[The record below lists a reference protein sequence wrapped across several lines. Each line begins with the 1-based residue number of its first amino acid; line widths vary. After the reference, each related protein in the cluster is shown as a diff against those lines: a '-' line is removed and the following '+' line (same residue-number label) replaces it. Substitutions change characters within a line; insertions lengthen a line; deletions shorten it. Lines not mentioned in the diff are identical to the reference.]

1 MRIIAGQFRRR
12 TLLTNPGLTTRP
24 IIDRAKVM
32 LFDHIRHR
40 MPGAK
45 VLDIYSGTGTL
56 GFESLSRG
64 ATSVVFC
71 EQDHRAHELLVKNV
85 EMLKVQAQTLCW
97 RVDCLRCSFKAQG
110 GPWYPYSVI
119 FFDPPYVMIEKDL
132 HPGTLMYRSL
142 DRLTRPEL
150 TSDDAMLVVRTPSE
164 AKFVMP
170 LAWETTQVISVASM
184 DIHLM
189 HKRLDLV
196 FNPTTDAA
204 ETAETVDDAGIEPT
218 V

>member
-40 MPGAK
+40 LPGKK
-45 VLDIYSGTGTL
+45 VIDIYAGTGSL
-56 GFESLSRG
+56 GFEALSRG

-85 EMLKVQAQTLCW
+85 ESLKVADRTLCW
-97 RVDCLRCSFKAQG
+97 RVDCTRCSFKAQG
-110 GPWYPYSVI
+110 GKWYPYDII
-119 FFDPPYVMIEKDL
+119 FFDPPYAMIEKEL
-132 HPGTLMYRSL
+132 HPGTLLYRSL

-150 TSDDAMLVVRTPSE
+150 TNDDALLVLRTPSE
-164 AKFVMP
+164 AKFIMP
-170 LAWETTQVISVASM
+170 LAWETTQVLSIASM

-189 HKRLDLV
+189 CKRLDLISA
-196 FNPTTDAA
+196 PQADQESTDADP
-204 ETAETVDDAGIEPT
+204 VEPGT
-218 V
+218 SEPV

>member
-40 MPGAK
+40 MPDSK
-45 VLDIYSGTGTL
+45 VLDVYSGTGTL
-56 GFESLSRG
+56 GFEALSRG
-64 ATSVVFC
+64 AASVVFC
-71 EQDHRAHELLVKNV
+71 EQDHRAHELLFKNV
-85 EMLKVQAQTLCW
+85 QMLKVQDRSLCW
-97 RVDCLRCSFKAQG
+97 RVDCLKCSFKAQG
-110 GPWYPYSVI
+110 RSWYPYDVV
-119 FFDPPYVMIEKDL
+119 FFDPPYEMIEKEL
-132 HPGTLMYRSL
+132 HPGTLLYRSL
-142 DRLTRPEL
+142 DRLTRAEL
-150 TSDDAMLVVRTPSE
+150 TNDKVLLVLRTPTE

-170 LAWETTQVISVASM
+170 LAWETTQVLTIASM

-196 FNPTTDAA
+196 PSQSANADKK
-204 ETAETVDDAGIEPT
+204 DSSDHSG
-218 V
+218 

>member
-12 TLLTNPGLTTRP
+12 TLFTNPGLTTRP

-40 MPGAK
+40 LPGSK
-45 VLDIYSGTGTL
+45 VLDVYSGTGTL

-64 ATSVVFC
+64 ATSAVFC

-85 EMLKVQAQTLCW
+85 EMLKVADRTLCW
-97 RVDCLRCSFKAQG
+97 RVDCQRCSFKAQG
-110 GPWYPYSVI
+110 GVWYPYDVV

-132 HPGTLMYRSL
+132 HPGTLLYRSL

-150 TSDDAMLVVRTPSE
+150 TSDNVLLVLRTENE

-170 LAWETTQVISVASM
+170 LAWETTQVLSIASM

-189 HKRLDLV
+189 TKRLDLV
-196 FNPTTDAA
+196 S
-204 ETAETVDDAGIEPT
+204 TATADIDSD
-218 V
+218 

>member
-1 MRIIAGQFRRR
+1 
-12 TLLTNPGLTTRP
+12 
-24 IIDRAKVM
+24 M

-40 MPGAK
+40 MPGSK

-56 GFESLSRG
+56 GFEALSRG
-64 ATSVVFC
+64 AASAVFC

-85 EMLKVQAQTLCW
+85 EMLKVADRTLCW

-110 GPWYPYSVI
+110 GLWFPYDVV

-132 HPGTLMYRSL
+132 HPGTPLYRSL

-150 TSDDAMLVVRTPSE
+150 TSDEALLVVRTPNE

-170 LAWETTQVISVASM
+170 LAWETTQVLTVASM
-184 DIHLM
+184 DIHLLQ
-189 HKRLDLV
+189 KRLDLV
-196 FNPTTDAA
+196 SVPASDVESEEA
-204 ETAETVDDAGIEPT
+204 ES
-218 V
+218 

>member
-40 MPGAK
+40 LPGSK
-45 VLDIYSGTGTL
+45 VLDVYSGTGTL

-64 ATSVVFC
+64 AASVVFC

-85 EMLKVQAQTLCW
+85 ESLKVADRTLCW

-110 GPWYPYSVI
+110 GDWYPYNVV
-119 FFDPPYVMIEKDL
+119 FFDPPYAMIEKDL
-132 HPGTLMYRSL
+132 HPGKLLYRSL
-142 DRLTRPEL
+142 DRLTRREL
-150 TSDDAMLVVRTPSE
+150 TSDDALLVLRTPSE
-164 AKFVMP
+164 AKFIMP
-170 LAWETTQVISVASM
+170 IAWETTQVLTIASM

-189 HKRLDLV
+189 RKRLDLIPAILPD
-196 FNPTTDAA
+196 NLENEDAS
-204 ETAETVDDAGIEPT
+204 DAP
-218 V
+218 

>member
-40 MPGAK
+40 IPGSK

-85 EMLKVQAQTLCW
+85 ESLKVADRTLCW
-97 RVDCLRCSFKAQG
+97 RVDCTRCSFKARG
-110 GPWYPYSVI
+110 GHWYPYDVI

-132 HPGTLMYRSL
+132 HPGTLLYRSL
-142 DRLTRPEL
+142 DRLTRREL
-150 TSDDAMLVVRTPSE
+150 SSDNVLLVVRTPTD
-164 AKFVMP
+164 AKFIMP
-170 LAWETTQVISVASM
+170 MAWETTQVLSVASM

-189 HKRLDLV
+189 QKRLDLS
-196 FNPTTDAA
+196 PSTP
-204 ETAETVDDAGIEPT
+204 DDADAESDSDTPGDQAGQ
-218 V
+218 

>member
-40 MPGAK
+40 MPGGRI
-45 VLDIYSGTGTL
+45 LDVYSGTGSL
-56 GFESLSRG
+56 GFEALSRG
-64 ATSVVFC
+64 AASVVFC

-85 EMLKVQAQTLCW
+85 ESLKVADRTLCW
-97 RVDCLRCSFKAQG
+97 RVDCQRCSFKARG
-110 GPWYPYSVI
+110 GHWYPYDIV
-119 FFDPPYVMIEKDL
+119 FFDPPYAMIEKDL
-132 HPGTLMYRSL
+132 HPGTLLYRSL

-150 TSDDAMLVVRTPSE
+150 TAENVMLVLRTPSE

-170 LAWETTQVISVASM
+170 MAWETTRVLSIASM

-189 HKRLDLV
+189 SKRVDLIQSPLD
-196 FNPTTDAA
+196 DSA
-204 ETAETVDDAGIEPT
+204 DIDEPEAN
-218 V
+218 

>member
-12 TLLTNPGLTTRP
+12 TLFTNPGLTTRP

-40 MPGAK
+40 LPGSK

-56 GFESLSRG
+56 GFEALSRG

-71 EQDHRAHELLVKNV
+71 EQDHRAHELLVKNA
-85 EMLKVQAQTLCW
+85 EMLKVSDRTLCW

-110 GPWYPYSVI
+110 GSWYPYDVV
-119 FFDPPYVMIEKDL
+119 FFDPPYVMIEKEL
-132 HPGTLMYRSL
+132 HPGTLLYRSL

-150 TSDDAMLVVRTPSE
+150 TSDDALLVVRTGSE

-170 LAWETTQVISVASM
+170 LAWETTQVLSVASM

-189 HKRLDLV
+189 RKRLDLISP
-196 FNPTTDAA
+196 PTGDS
-204 ETAETVDDAGIEPT
+204 VEPEGSADGPPA
-218 V
+218 

>member
-40 MPGAK
+40 MPGSK

-56 GFESLSRG
+56 GFEALSRG
-64 ATSVVFC
+64 AASVVFC

-85 EMLKVQAQTLCW
+85 EMLKVADRTLCW

-110 GPWYPYSVI
+110 GPWFPYDVA
-119 FFDPPYVMIEKDL
+119 FFDPPYEMIEKEL
-132 HPGTLMYRSL
+132 RPGTLLYRSL

-150 TSDDAMLVVRTPSE
+150 TSDGVLLVLRTPSE

-170 LAWETTQVISVASM
+170 LAWETTQVLSVASM

-189 HKRLDLV
+189 QKRMDLLQ
-196 FNPTTDAA
+196 TSTDDAA
-204 ETAETVDDAGIEPT
+204 SVTE
-218 V
+218 

>member
-40 MPGAK
+40 LPGSK

-56 GFESLSRG
+56 GLESLSRG
-64 ATSVVFC
+64 AASVVFC

-85 EMLKVQAQTLCW
+85 ESLKVADKTLCW
-97 RVDCLRCSFKAQG
+97 RVDCMRCSFKAQG
-110 GPWYPYSVI
+110 GDWYPYDVI

-132 HPGTLMYRSL
+132 HPGTLLYRSL
-142 DRLTRPEL
+142 DRLTRSEL
-150 TSDDAMLVVRTPSE
+150 SSDSALLVVRTPSE

-170 LAWETTQVISVASM
+170 LAWETTQVLSVASM

-189 HKRLDLV
+189 RKRLDLV
-196 FNPTTDAA
+196 SQPASDKT
-204 ETAETVDDAGIEPT
+204 EPEIEPDT
-218 V
+218 PLE

>member
-40 MPGAK
+40 LPGTN

-56 GFESLSRG
+56 GFEALSRG
-64 ATSVVFC
+64 AARVVFC

-85 EMLKVQAQTLCW
+85 EALKVADRVLCW
-97 RVDCLRCSFKAQG
+97 RVDCTRCSFKAQG
-110 GPWYPYSVI
+110 GGWYPYGVI
-119 FFDPPYVMIEKDL
+119 FFDPPYAMIEKSL
-132 HPGTLMYRSL
+132 HPGTLLYRSV

-150 TSDDAMLVVRTPSE
+150 TTDDALLVVRTPTE
-164 AKFVMP
+164 AKFIMP
-170 LAWETTQVISVASM
+170 LAWETTQVLTIASM

-189 HKRLDLV
+189 RKRLDLIS
-196 FNPTTDAA
+196 PSSADHETDVSD
-204 ETAETVDDAGIEPT
+204 EG
-218 V
+218 

>member
-40 MPGAK
+40 LPGSK

-56 GFESLSRG
+56 GLESLSRG
-64 ATSVVFC
+64 AASVVYC

-85 EMLKVQAQTLCW
+85 ESLKVADKTLCW
-97 RVDCLRCSFKAQG
+97 RVDCMRCSFKAQG
-110 GPWYPYSVI
+110 GDWYPYDVI

-132 HPGTLMYRSL
+132 HPGTLLYRSL
-142 DRLTRPEL
+142 DRLTRSEL
-150 TSDDAMLVVRTPSE
+150 SSDSALLVVRTPSE

-170 LAWETTQVISVASM
+170 LAWETTQVLSVASM

-189 HKRLDLV
+189 RKRLDLV
-196 FNPTTDAA
+196 SQPASDKT
-204 ETAETVDDAGIEPT
+204 EPEIEPDT
-218 V
+218 PLE

>member
-40 MPGAK
+40 LPGSK

-56 GFESLSRG
+56 GLESLSRG
-64 ATSVVFC
+64 AASVVFC

-85 EMLKVQAQTLCW
+85 ESLKVADKTLCW
-97 RVDCLRCSFKAQG
+97 RVDCMRCSLKAQG
-110 GPWYPYSVI
+110 GDWYPYDVI

-132 HPGTLMYRSL
+132 HPGTLLYRSL
-142 DRLTRPEL
+142 DRLTRSEL
-150 TSDDAMLVVRTPSE
+150 SSDSALLVVRTPSE

-170 LAWETTQVISVASM
+170 LAWETTQVLSVASM

-189 HKRLDLV
+189 RKRLDLV
-196 FNPTTDAA
+196 SQPASDKT
-204 ETAETVDDAGIEPT
+204 EPEIEPDT
-218 V
+218 PLE

>member
-40 MPGAK
+40 LPGSK

-56 GFESLSRG
+56 GLESLSRG
-64 ATSVVFC
+64 AASVVFC

-85 EMLKVQAQTLCW
+85 ESLKVADKTLCW
-97 RVDCLRCSFKAQG
+97 RVDCMRCSFKAQG
-110 GPWYPYSVI
+110 GDWYPYDVI

-132 HPGTLMYRSL
+132 HPGTLLYRSL
-142 DRLTRPEL
+142 DRLTRSEL
-150 TSDDAMLVVRTPSE
+150 SSDNALLVVRTPSE

-170 LAWETTQVISVASM
+170 LAWETTQVLSVASM

-189 HKRLDLV
+189 RKRLDLV
-196 FNPTTDAA
+196 SQPASDKT
-204 ETAETVDDAGIEPT
+204 EPEIEPDT
-218 V
+218 PLE

>member
-40 MPGAK
+40 MPGSK

-56 GFESLSRG
+56 GFEALSRG
-64 ATSVVFC
+64 AASAVFC

-85 EMLKVQAQTLCW
+85 EMLKVADRTLCW
-97 RVDCLRCSFKAQG
+97 RVDCQRCSFKAQG
-110 GPWYPYSVI
+110 GNWYPYDVV
-119 FFDPPYVMIEKDL
+119 FFDPPYEMIEKQL
-132 HPGTLMYRSL
+132 HPGTLLYRSL
-142 DRLTRPEL
+142 DRLTRSEL
-150 TSDDAMLVVRTPSE
+150 TNDNVLLVLRTPNE

-170 LAWETTQVISVASM
+170 LAWETTQLLTVASM

-189 HKRLDLV
+189 SKRLDLISSS
-196 FNPTTDAA
+196 
-204 ETAETVDDAGIEPT
+204 TAEATE
-218 V
+218 

>member
-1 MRIIAGQFRRR
+1 MRIIAGKYRRR
-12 TLLTNPGLTTRP
+12 TLFTNPGLTTRP

-40 MPGAK
+40 LPGSK

-64 ATSVVFC
+64 ASSVVFC

-85 EMLKVQAQTLCW
+85 EMLQATDTTLCW
-97 RVDCLRCSFKAQG
+97 RVDCQRCSFKAQG
-110 GPWYPYSVI
+110 GSWYPYDVV
-119 FFDPPYVMIEKDL
+119 FFDPPYVMIEKEL
-132 HPGTLMYRSL
+132 HPGTLLYRSL

-150 TSDDAMLVVRTPSE
+150 TDENALLVVRTQHD

-170 LAWETTQVISVASM
+170 LAWETSQVLSVASM

-189 HKRLDLV
+189 RKRPDLI
-196 FNPTTDAA
+196 TSQA
-204 ETAETVDDAGIEPT
+204 EVT
-218 V
+218 

>member
-40 MPGAK
+40 LPGSK

-64 ATSVVFC
+64 AASVVFC

-85 EMLKVQAQTLCW
+85 EMLKVEDRTLCW

-110 GPWYPYSVI
+110 GNWYPYDVV
-119 FFDPPYVMIEKDL
+119 FFDPPYAMIEKDL
-132 HPGTLMYRSL
+132 HPGKLLYRSL

-150 TSDDAMLVVRTPSE
+150 TSDNALLVVRTPTE
-164 AKFVMP
+164 AKFIMP
-170 LAWETTQVISVASM
+170 LAWETSQVLTIASM

-189 HKRLDLV
+189 RKRLDLLA
-196 FNPTTDAA
+196 PMDADAA
-204 ETAETVDDAGIEPT
+204 DAQTDDKAQTPK
-218 V
+218 

>member
-40 MPGAK
+40 MPGSK

-56 GFESLSRG
+56 GFEALSRG
-64 ATSVVFC
+64 AASVVFC

-85 EMLKVQAQTLCW
+85 EMLKVADRTLCW

-110 GPWYPYSVI
+110 GSWFPYDVV
-119 FFDPPYVMIEKDL
+119 FFDPPYEMIEKQL
-132 HPGTLMYRSL
+132 HPGTLLYRSL

-150 TSDDAMLVVRTPSE
+150 TSNEVLLVVRTPNE

-170 LAWETTQVISVASM
+170 LAWETTQVLSVASM

-189 HKRLDLV
+189 SKRLDLIV
-196 FNPTTDAA
+196 IPPTDADESSLDNSGA
-204 ETAETVDDAGIEPT
+204 SAD
-218 V
+218 

>member
-40 MPGAK
+40 MPGSR
-45 VLDIYSGTGTL
+45 VLDVYSGTGTL
-56 GFESLSRG
+56 GFEALSRG
-64 ATSVVFC
+64 AASVVFC

-85 EMLKVQAQTLCW
+85 QMLKVQDRTLCW

-110 GPWYPYSVI
+110 GSWYPYDAV
-119 FFDPPYVMIEKDL
+119 FFDPPYEMIEREL
-132 HPGTLMYRSL
+132 RPGTLLYRSL
-142 DRLTRPEL
+142 DRLTRAEL
-150 TSDDAMLVVRTPSE
+150 TNDNVLLVLRTPTE

-170 LAWETTQVISVASM
+170 LAWETTQVFTIASM

-196 FNPTTDAA
+196 PSQSANADEEDSSDHP
-204 ETAETVDDAGIEPT
+204 E
-218 V
+218 